1 MASVKQRKG
10 KGRAATTVEA
20 YDEAGFVGT
29 FARSPMYV
37 LRKAAFESLP
47 PAKVVKPVRYLR
59 RRFEEALKVWDRE
72 VQAAIERGRQV
83 AGGDEVCIK
92 FPFFERNLWLSA
104 RAANGSPV
112 AQALAR

>member
-10 KGRAATTVEA
+10 KGRAVLTGFDFEVGA
-20 YDEAGFVGT
+20 YVDRNPV
-29 FARSPMYV
+29 YV
-37 LRKAAFESLP
+37 LRKWGFASLP
-47 PAKVVKPVRYLR
+47 PAKVVKPVRYLK

-72 VQAAIERGRQV
+72 VQAAIERGQQV

-92 FPFFERNLWLSA
+92 FPFFERNLWLCA

>member
-10 KGRAATTVEA
+10 KGRAAFE
-20 YDEAGFVGT
+20 GFDFELG
-29 FARSPMYV
+29 RYV
-37 LRKAAFESLP
+37 NRNPEYSLRRAAFASLP
-47 PAKVVKPVRYLR
+47 PAKVVKPVRYLK

-72 VQAAIERGRQV
+72 VQAAIERGKQF
-83 AGGDEVCIK
+83 AGGDEVHIK

>member
-10 KGRAATTVEA
+10 KGRAALTGPDFE
-20 YDEAGFVGT
+20 VGK
-29 FARSPMYV
+29 YV
-37 LRKAAFESLP
+37 WRNHLYILRKAAFASLP
-47 PAKVVKPVRYLR
+47 PAKVVKPARYLK

-72 VQAAIERGRQV
+72 VQAAIERGTQF

>member
-10 KGRAATTVEA
+10 KGRAALTWFSA
-20 YDEAGFVGT
+20 AVGAT
-29 FARSPMYV
+29 LEHNIMYAIRKGQFA
-37 LRKAAFESLP
+37 SLP
-47 PAKVVKPVRYLR
+47 PAKVVKPVRYLK

-72 VQAAIERGRQV
+72 VQAAIKHGTQFV
-83 AGGDEVCIK
+83 GGDEVATK

>member
-1 MASVKQRKG
+1 MASMKQLKS
-10 KGRAATTVEA
+10 KDRALDLSWL
-20 YDEAGFVGT
+20 DECSKKYA
-29 FARSPMYV
+29 
-37 LRKAAFESLP
+37 LRKEAFASLP
-47 PAKVVKPVRYLR
+47 PAKVVKPVRYLK

-72 VQAAIERGRQV
+72 VQAAIERGTQF

>member
-1 MASVKQRKG
+1 MASIKQRKS
-10 KGRAATTVEA
+10 KGRASIWFDYRSDHYTDYDPA
-20 YDEAGFVGT
+20 YTA
-29 FARSPMYV
+29 
-37 LRKAAFESLP
+37 RKAEFASLP
-47 PAKVVKPVRYLR
+47 PAKVVKPVRYLK

-72 VQAAIERGRQV
+72 VQTTIKRGNQF
-83 AGGDEVCIK
+83 AGGDEVCIR